1 MATKSTNA
9 NSKPRKGEH
18 VDPEQKIETALDKT
32 ELFFQKYTK
41 QLLTGLL
48 VVVIVVGGYFAYE
61 YLVKRP
67 RAVKAAEMM
76 FVAEQLFAA
85 EDYTAALEG
94 DGSNAGFL
102 DVVSQYGATRPGR
115 LAAHYAGVCYMEL
128 GDFDSAMENLNKY
141 KKVKGAPG
149 VIINAQNFGLKG
161 DICVERGDYAK
172 AEVLYAQAADAADNV
187 LSTPYYL
194 RKLAFVYAE
203 LGRMEEAVNVCERIK
218 TEYAS
223 SLEARDIDKLIG
235 EFEQAR

>member
-76 FVAEQLFAA
+76 FVARQRTIRPHSRA
-85 EDYTAALEG
+85 TAAMQVF
-94 DGSNAGFL
+94 STSFHSTAPPVR
-102 DVVSQYGATRPGR
+102 DVSRPTMPACAT
-115 LAAHYAGVCYMEL
+115 
-128 GDFDSAMENLNKY
+128 
-141 KKVKGAPG
+141 
-149 VIINAQNFGLKG
+149 
-161 DICVERGDYAK
+161 
-172 AEVLYAQAADAADNV
+172 
-187 LSTPYYL
+187 
-194 RKLAFVYAE
+194 
-203 LGRMEEAVNVCERIK
+203 
-218 TEYAS
+218 
-223 SLEARDIDKLIG
+223 
-235 EFEQAR
+235 

>member
-115 LAAHYAGVCYMEL
+115 LAAHYAGVCYMKL
-128 GDFDSAMENLNKY
+128 GDFDSAMEYLNKY

-149 VIINAQNFGLKG
+149 
-161 DICVERGDYAK
+161 
-172 AEVLYAQAADAADNV
+172 
-187 LSTPYYL
+187 
-194 RKLAFVYAE
+194 
-203 LGRMEEAVNVCERIK
+203 AVSY
-218 TEYAS
+218 THMT
-223 SLEARDIDKLIG
+223 LPTT
-235 EFEQAR
+235 

>member
-1 MATKSTNA
+1 MATQSTNA
-9 NSKPRKGEH
+9 NSKPKKGEH
-18 VDPEQKIETALDKT
+18 ADPEQKIETALDKT

-67 RAVKAAEMM
+67 RAVKAAEAM

-85 EDYTAALEG
+85 GDYTAALEG

-102 DVVSQYGATRPGR
+102 DVVAQWGGTRPGR
-115 LAAHYAGVCYMEL
+115 LAAHYAGVCYMKL
-128 GDFDSAMENLNKY
+128 GDFDAAMEYLGKY
-141 KKVKGAPG
+141 KEVKGAPG
-149 VIINAQNFGLKG
+149 VLINAQNIGLKG
-161 DICVERGDYAK
+161 DIHVERGDYAQAEK
-172 AEVLYAQAADAADNV
+172 AYAQAADAADNV
-187 LSTPYYL
+187 LTTPYYL
-194 RKLAFVYAE
+194 RKLAYVYAAQ
-203 LGRMEEAVNVCERIK
+203 GKTAEAVAVCERIK

-235 EFEQAR
+235 EFGQGR

>member
-102 DVVSQYGATRPGR
+102 DVEKTCIAAVALECGRIVLCCEKLFGNEHHLGGLDGTGPLHEVFVSEI
-115 LAAHYAGVCYMEL
+115 AAHDNHHYEQPRKQLL
-128 GDFDSAMENLNKY
+128 GIFLEK
-141 KKVKGAPG
+141 
-149 VIINAQNFGLKG
+149 QFGLIESG
-161 DICVERGDYAK
+161 LDFLFRVYMFPFPGFRISVRGFSGHK
-172 AEVLYAQAADAADNV
+172 
-187 LSTPYYL
+187 
-194 RKLAFVYAE
+194 
-203 LGRMEEAVNVCERIK
+203 
-218 TEYAS
+218 
-223 SLEARDIDKLIG
+223 
-235 EFEQAR
+235 